1 MTFRRK
7 VIPVRFI
14 RSLRGATAVEFALV
28 APIFLIMVLGCIDV
42 SRALWIKATMQHAVE
57 QTARYAVVN
66 TGASTSDLETFAT
79 AEIAAAGFSDAGVTF
94 TASTD
99 TTGGV
104 QFVTVSASYPFSVGV
119 GLIPL
124 SDMTLLAM
132 SRVPLE

>member
-1 MTFRRK
+1 MRAARHGSASYARDRRA
-7 VIPVRFI
+7 
-14 RSLRGATAVEFALV
+14 ATAVEFALV

-42 SRALWIKATMQHAVE
+42 SRALWIKATMQHVVE
-57 QTARYAVVN
+57 QTTRYAVVN
-66 TGASTSDLETFAT
+66 TSATTSALETFAA
-79 AEIAAAGFSDAGVTF
+79 AEIAASGFSDAAVVF
-94 TASTD
+94 TATTD

-104 QFVTVSASYPFSVGV
+104 DFVTVSASYPFSVGV